1 VLGVDIGALPL
12 PILQMMAIDTFYYHP
27 MEWNDA
33 MPMMNYLST
42 GANVRWFVRDTGS
55 GRENMDIDD
64 WRFTAGDVV
73 KLRFSNQ
80 PTSLHPMHHPIHLHG
95 QRFLV
100 LERDG
105 VRNTNFVW
113 KDTAVI
119 PLGSTVDLLVEMSNP
134 GDWMLHCHIAEHLE
148 TGMKMVFRVAAR

>member
-1 VLGVDIGALPL
+1 
-12 PILQMMAIDTFYYHP
+12 

-33 MPMMNYLST
+33 MPMMNFMAT
-42 GANVRWFVRDTGS
+42 GANITWFLRDVATGLD
-55 GRENMDIDD
+55 NMDIQ
-64 WRFTAGDVV
+64 WRFTVGDVV
-73 KLRFSNQ
+73 KVRVSNQ
-80 PTSLHPMHHPIHLHG
+80 PDSLHPMHHPIHIHG

-119 PLGSTVDLLVEMSNP
+119 PLGSVVDLLVEMSNP
-134 GDWMLHCHIAEHLE
+134 GDWMVHCHVSEHLE
-148 TGMKMVFRVAAR
+148 TGMKFVFRVEPA

>member
-1 VLGVDIGALPL
+1 
-12 PILQMMAIDTFYYHP
+12 